1 MALSGF
7 TPAYYLSATAG
18 PAQSVLA
25 LPGAG
30 TVVVI
35 NNFGDSAVALLLQVG
50 ATPPSPAVSSNNGIV
65 LKPSDP
71 PLVLVIGPSDHVAVV
86 ALGNSAQLNLTVGA

>member
-1 MALSGF
+1 M
-7 TPAYYLSATAG
+7 
-18 PAQSVLA
+18 
-25 LPGAG
+25 
-30 TVVVI
+30 
-35 NNFGDSAVALLLQVG
+35 
-50 ATPPSPAVSSNNGIV
+50 SSNNGIV